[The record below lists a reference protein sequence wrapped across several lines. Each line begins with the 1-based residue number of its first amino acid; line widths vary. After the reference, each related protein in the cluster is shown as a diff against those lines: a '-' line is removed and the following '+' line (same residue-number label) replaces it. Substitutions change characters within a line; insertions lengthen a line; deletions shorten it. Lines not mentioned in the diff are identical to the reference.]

1 MKEWTY
7 SKVPIFIVASLM
19 LVALFLGIV
28 GCGEEEVEDEN
39 EEDSEIKD
47 TSPKVIEII
56 PEPGAQ
62 MEPKEIK
69 PEPKPR
75 LLIRFNQ
82 LIIPTSGTVT
92 LGRLTLNPSENPYEY
107 EQEPTDILTWI
118 LCYHKFT
125 GLEGKAQLILRGFH
139 APNGETQTE
148 TVVGWYEIPP
158 VDIYALNNVE
168 QCPVVHRAPQLDL
181 APPELIGYSPMGHQ
195 VDPET
200 VKSIRLLFDRQVIG
214 NVAIV
219 PPIDGTIHISDGM
232 LCTGIVSWN
241 FAHGEQ
247 LRYGTEYHVTAMVQ
261 DAGGN
266 AGDAEFRFTTR
277 SRPGADIDP

>member
-7 SKVPIFIVASLM
+7 PKVPVFIVAGLM
-19 LVALFLGIV
+19 LAALFLGIV
-28 GCGEEEVEDEN
+28 GCGEDEVEDEM
-39 EEDSEIKD
+39 EENNVITD

-56 PEPGAQ
+56 PEPGTE

-69 PEPKPR
+69 PEPRPR

-92 LGRLTLNPSENPYEY
+92 FGWLTLTPSEY
-107 EQEPTDILTWI
+107 EQEPTDTLTWD
-118 LCYHKFT
+118 LCYDGKFT
-125 GLEGKAQLILRGFH
+125 GLEGKGQLTVHGFH
-139 APNGETQTE
+139 APNGDTQTE
-148 TVVGWYEIPP
+148 TVVGWYEIPS
-158 VDIYALNNVE
+158 VDIYALNGVE
-168 QCPVVHRAPQLDL
+168 RCPVVQRAPQIDPW
-181 APPELIGYSPMGHQ
+181 PPELIGYSSMGDQ

-200 VKSIRLLFDRQVIG
+200 VTSIRLLFDLPVVGRIAVE
-214 NVAIV
+214 
-219 PPIDGTIHISDGM
+219 PPIDGTVHNSEGM
-232 LCTGIVSWN
+232 LCTGIVSWD

-247 LRYGTEYHVTAMVQ
+247 LRYGTEYHVTAIVQ

-266 AGDAEFRFTTR
+266 EGTGEFRFTTR